1 MGKTLY
7 TSLLQEQV
15 FCLPIRQ
22 EVINGSL
29 VPPWRLPLFQE
40 FLGLALSENTNL
52 SIGELKQ
59 TLIDSSAKNEV
70 LRDYAIGGR
79 ADAFDFLKTVLNL
92 N

>member
-1 MGKTLY
+1 MATPFVSG
-7 TSLLQEQV
+7 
-15 FCLPIRQ
+15 I
-22 EVINGSL
+22 
-29 VPPWRLPLFQE
+29 
-40 FLGLALSENTNL
+40 LGLALSENTNL

-59 TLIDSSAKNEV
+59 TLIESSAKNEV